1 MEKRNESRDTA
12 WAMSQV
18 NVEVTRRAY
27 EAFNRGDRNAMVAD
41 IAPSFEYV
49 AVGILP
55 DAERIHHGPQGWLDF
70 TRWLSDQ
77 FEDAR
82 IEILELVPSGDRVMA
97 SVVLR
102 GRGRQSGAETSWHVW
117 HVWSFRDA
125 KVVHGRGIASRE
137 EALEAA
143 GLSE

>member
-1 MEKRNESRDTA
+1 
-12 WAMSQV
+12 MSQE

-77 FEDAR
+77 FDDAR
-82 IEILELVPSGDRVMA
+82 IEIEELRPAGDRVVA
-97 SVVLR
+97 SIILR
-102 GRGRQSGAETSWHVW
+102 GRGKQSGAETSWHVW

-125 KVVHGRGIASRE
+125 KVVHGRGFASRE